1 MPDARRRVP
10 VARWVT
16 LALLVLVPF
25 TARADAG
32 GEIDWQRRVLK
43 ATGQGAPDLNAPS
56 IAVARLGAERA
67 AMATAQRNA
76 LETLSGAALEDGS
89 NVGTLLQN
97 DNALRVKVQGKLRG
111 VKAIKMH
118 YFSDGGVSLD
128 IEVPLDQL
136 PPEIAQHLKAPAGAA
151 APGQGSTQQPATA
164 PGGEAKDGVQQV
176 EATGQAAVLDG
187 DKAAAREKAID
198 DALRQAVKM

>member
-1 MPDARRRVP
+1 

-25 TARADAG
+25 TARADAS

-76 LETLSGAALEDGS
+76 LETLKGATLESGGT
-89 NVGTLLQN
+89 VGTLLQN
-97 DNALRVKVQGKLRG
+97 DTALRSKVQGKLRG
-111 VKAIKMH
+111 VRAVKTH

-128 IEVPLDQL
+128 VEVPLDQL
-136 PPEIAQHLKAPAGAA
+136 PGEIAQNLKPPAGAA
-151 APGQGSTQQPATA
+151 TKPASPSIPPTTSTSSARPDA
-164 PGGEAKDGVQQV
+164 GAK
-176 EATGQAAVLDG
+176 
-187 DKAAAREKAID
+187 
-198 DALRQAVKM
+198 

>member
-1 MPDARRRVP
+1 M
-10 VARWVT
+10 ARWVT

-25 TARADAG
+25 TARADAS

-76 LETLSGAALEDGS
+76 LETLKGATLESGGT
-89 NVGTLLQN
+89 VGTLLQN
-97 DNALRVKVQGKLRG
+97 DTALRSKVQGKLRG
-111 VKAIKMH
+111 VRAVKTH

-128 IEVPLDQL
+128 VEVPLDQL
-136 PPEIAQHLKAPAGAA
+136 PGEIAQNLKPPAGAA
-151 APGQGSTQQPATA
+151 TKPASSPTSPTNSTSSSRPDA
-164 PGGEAKDGVQQV
+164 G
-176 EATGQAAVLDG
+176 
-187 DKAAAREKAID
+187 AR
-198 DALRQAVKM
+198 

>member
-1 MPDARRRVP
+1 MATSSRRRPTWARCSSSASASARPSRRWCRRSERQLMPDARRRVP
-10 VARWVT
+10 VPRW
-16 LALLVLVPF
+16 LPLVLVLLVPLA
-25 TARADAG
+25 ARADAS

-76 LETLSGAALEDGS
+76 LETLKGAALEDGS

-151 APGQGSTQQPATA
+151 APGQGST
-164 PGGEAKDGVQQV
+164 
-176 EATGQAAVLDG
+176 
-187 DKAAAREKAID
+187 
-198 DALRQAVKM
+198 